1 MATSA
6 KNEFGLNGQ
15 QEAFAVAFIKCGQ
28 KAQAYREAYDCSHM
42 KPISVGRRA
51 LEVFKNEKVR
61 ARIDQLRQEI
71 NETVIAQVAERAR
84 PAVELIYDKIQVFAH
99 WQDIALAD
107 VTNVITH
114 RRVCCRWCHGT
125 GHHYQ
130 WRDQDEFARKLAE
143 VMDANNARK
152 RMRPP
157 QRQED
162 LPTDA
167 GGYGFR
173 FNAKPHQDCPR
184 CLGEGLSDVL
194 LKDFD
199 QLDQRHRRLI
209 KSVEIKK
216 DGSIKVHVHDQAA
229 ALTNMAKTLGM
240 LVEKF
245 QLTDGKGDDIL
256 PALPLDQ
263 TEASR
268 KYAEWI
274 KGGA

>member
-1 MATSA
+1 MATTDL
-6 KNEFGLNGQ
+6 NEYGLTGQ
-15 QEAFAVAFIKCGQ
+15 QETFCLAFIRCGQ
-28 KAQAYREAYDCSHM
+28 KTQALREAYDCSRM
-42 KPISVGRRA
+42 QPQSVSRRA
-51 LEVFKNEKVR
+51 LKVFKNEKVR
-61 ARIDQLRQEI
+61 ARIESLRRQLKDE
-71 NETVIAQVAERAR
+71 VVAAGV
-84 PAVELIYDKIQVFAH
+84 AVERRAVDLIYDKIQVFAH

-162 LPTDA
+162 LPTDD

-209 KSVEIKK
+209 KSIEVKK
-216 DGSIKVHVHDQAA
+216 DGSIKVHVHDQGA

-245 QLTDGKGDDIL
+245 QLTDSKGDDIL